1 MKGLTELV
9 KETPPLPNG
18 TAQAAETTDK
28 TTDKTVISAY
38 ELLMRPNTEIET
50 LWKPFLPFG
59 TLTLL
64 YGASDTGKSMFLRN
78 LCLAVVGRKKSFCG
92 FELNPKHGAAL
103 YLATEDDEGL
113 TTSAL
118 RAAQVVLG
126 NFEDAKRLLFTF
138 DAETDIAAFLEK
150 TPCDIV
156 VIDCFTDTMTHG
168 KLNDAQD
175 VREIAGHYATIA
187 KEFNCSVVLLHHSG
201 KRAEDGAPSKHNG
214 VGSQSLQAKCRAAY
228 EFRADNDDA
237 TLRHFCCTKGNF
249 LPSEYK
255 HQSYS
260 LRFHEDTLTFSD
272 VRNLDGTH
280 TRKNFQEL
288 AKPLPQAIGRP
299 SKVMEIETSEI
310 YGSDTVLTTAEIVER
325 AKQKYGASKKSAERW
340 INEALVKD
348 EIEKFTRGTYLL
360 RQKSS
365 VETLPLVN
373 SSDGLVLTVSESE
386 GETW

>member
-9 KETPPLPNG
+9 KETPPLTNG
-18 TAQAAETTDK
+18 TAQPE
-28 TTDKTVISAY
+28 VIPDSSGIITGY
-38 ELLMRPNTEIET
+38 ELLMRPNKEIET

-59 TLTLL
+59 TLALL

-78 LCLAVVGRKKSFCG
+78 LCLAVVGGKQTFCG
-92 FELNPKHGAAL
+92 FDLHPKHGAAL

-113 TTSAL
+113 TASAL
-118 RAAQVVLG
+118 RAAQGEFG
-126 NFEDAKRLLFTF
+126 NLEDAKRIHFAF

-156 VIDCFTDTMTHG
+156 VIDCFTDTMTNG

-175 VREIAGHYATIA
+175 VRAIAGRYATIA
-187 KEFNCSVVLLHHSG
+187 KEFGCSVVLLHHSG

-228 EFRADNDDA
+228 ELRADHDDTA
-237 TLRHFCCTKGNF
+237 LRHFCCTKGNF
-249 LPSEYK
+249 LSSEYK
-255 HQSYS
+255 KQSFT

-280 TRKNFQEL
+280 TRKDFQEL
-288 AKPLPQAIGRP
+288 AKPLPQANGRP
-299 SKVMEIETSEI
+299 SKVTGIEASEI
-310 YGSDTVLTTAEIVER
+310 FGSEVYLKTAQIVER

-340 INEALVKD
+340 INEALAKR
-348 EIEKFTRGTYLL
+348 EIEKCIRGTYFL

-365 VETLPLVN
+365 VETLPLEN
-373 SSDGLVLTVSESE
+373 SSDGLVLTETESE
-386 GETW
+386 GEIW

>member
-1 MKGLTELV
+1 MKGLSELV
-9 KETPPLPNG
+9 KETPPTHIG
-18 TAQAAETTDK
+18 SAQPEPQPDSGG
-28 TTDKTVISAY
+28 VITAY
-38 ELLMRPNTEIET
+38 ELLMRPNKEIET
-50 LWKPFLPFG
+50 LWKPFFPYG
-59 TLTLL
+59 TMTLL
-64 YGASDTGKSMFLRN
+64 YGASDTGKSMFLRS
-78 LCLAVVGRKKSFCG
+78 LCLAIADMKQSFCG

-103 YLATEDDEGL
+103 YLTTEDDEGL
-113 TTSAL
+113 TASAL
-118 RAAQVVLG
+118 RAAQYELS
-126 NFEDAKRLLFTF
+126 NLENSKRLYFAF
-138 DAETDIAAFLEK
+138 DVETDIAAFLEK

-156 VIDCFTDTMTHG
+156 VIDCFTDTMTNG

-175 VREIAGHYATIA
+175 VRAIAGHYAAIA
-187 KEFNCSVVLLHHSG
+187 KEFGCSVVLLHHSG

-255 HQSYS
+255 KQSYG

-280 TRKNFQEL
+280 ARKDFQEL
-288 AKPLPQAIGRP
+288 AKPLPQINGRP
-299 SKVMEIETSEI
+299 PKVTKIEASEI
-310 YGSDTVLTTAEIVER
+310 FGTDTHLKTADIVER
-325 AKQKYGASKKSAERW
+325 AKQMYGASKKSAERW
-340 INEALVKD
+340 INEALAKQ
-348 EIEKFTRGTYLL
+348 EIEKFTRGMYIL

-373 SSDGLVLTVSESE
+373 SSDGLVLTETESE